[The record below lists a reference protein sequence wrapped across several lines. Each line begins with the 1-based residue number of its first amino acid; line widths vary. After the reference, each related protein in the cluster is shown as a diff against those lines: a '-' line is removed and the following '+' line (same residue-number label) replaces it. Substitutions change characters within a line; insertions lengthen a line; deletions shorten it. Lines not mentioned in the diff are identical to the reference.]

1 MLIAYYVL
9 TVLLTYSL
17 NKRTVARSDTAFNV
31 TRVSETDVGR
41 DVVDDA
47 RLVDAATG
55 DDVTSGDVSAA
66 CGCRWRRVNPG
77 HVVDGRRW
85 ERRTQR
91 SYGGVIQEGDG
102 DQQQPEQVE
111 ITC

>member
-17 NKRTVARSDTAFNV
+17 NKRTVAWIDTAFNV
-31 TRVSETDVGR
+31 TGVSETDVGR

-47 RLVDAATG
+47 RLVDAA
-55 DDVTSGDVSAA
+55 TSGDVSAA

-91 SYGGVIQEGDG
+91 SYGGVIQERDG